1 MLKTREIWMEASG
14 QTKTRVHISVN
25 MVLLNILYLKIHQ
38 ISRTDW
44 RNTAIQQEKYTLA
57 QIHSLLCAPMLGPC
71 VEPFLCHA
79 LSRHRDK
86 PGHRWNKV
94 TCLTSFL
101 TDTQHI
107 THQMKYTLINYV
119 GIDTFNSIIL
129 ITLRAETVRQR
140 WWLN

>member
-57 QIHSLLCAPMLGPC
+57 QIHSLLCAPMLGPR
-71 VEPFLCHA
+71 VKPFLCHA
-79 LSRHRDK
+79 LSRHRGK

-101 TDTQHI
+101 TE
-107 THQMKYTLINYV
+107 NYV